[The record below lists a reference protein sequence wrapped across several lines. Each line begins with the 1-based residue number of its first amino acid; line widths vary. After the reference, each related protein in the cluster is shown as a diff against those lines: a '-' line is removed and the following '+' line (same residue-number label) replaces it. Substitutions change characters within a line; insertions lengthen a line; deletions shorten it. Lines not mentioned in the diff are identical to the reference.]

1 MHIYPSAE
9 CVKSFDC
16 DNKAYNFLALLT
28 QLKRVIDRAGKERAG
43 QGEGSHQRE
52 VRGIFTYATS
62 KEKKGSDEAAAHNA
76 NNRKTRT
83 KQADNEICWLS
94 ASGEPKKRERN
105 TCTHVCMNIYNI
117 WYMVYMKYHI
127 YMSWHIYMCRV
138 EYALRN
144 AAQMRADS
152 SSILRGNRFSRILPR
167 VAHPLPR
174 LENRVERPSCCAP
187 PLNVIDFKK
196 ERAEE
201 KPKNLKASRYK

>member
-28 QLKRVIDRAGKERAG
+28 QLKRVIDRAGRERAG

-62 KEKKGSDEAAAHNA
+62 KGKKGSDEAAAHNA

-105 TCTHVCMNIYNI
+105 TCTHVCTYIYNI
-117 WYMVYMKYHI
+117 W
-127 YMSWHIYMCRV
+127 
-138 EYALRN
+138 
-144 AAQMRADS
+144 
-152 SSILRGNRFSRILPR
+152 
-167 VAHPLPR
+167 
-174 LENRVERPSCCAP
+174 
-187 PLNVIDFKK
+187 
-196 ERAEE
+196 
-201 KPKNLKASRYK
+201 

>member
-28 QLKRVIDRAGKERAG
+28 QLKRVIDRAG

-62 KEKKGSDEAAAHNA
+62 KGKKGSDEAEAHNA

-94 ASGEPKKRERN
+94 ASGEPKKKYMHTRMYI
-105 TCTHVCMNIYNI
+105 HIQ
-117 WYMVYMKYHI
+117 YMVHGVYEVPYI
-127 YMSWHIYMCRV
+127 YVMAYLYV
-138 EYALRN
+138 
-144 AAQMRADS
+144 
-152 SSILRGNRFSRILPR
+152 PR
-167 VAHPLPR
+167 
-174 LENRVERPSCCAP
+174 
-187 PLNVIDFKK
+187 
-196 ERAEE
+196 
-201 KPKNLKASRYK
+201 

>member
-1 MHIYPSAE
+1 MYAHTHVYTYPSAE

-28 QLKRVIDRAGKERAG
+28 QLKRVIDRAG

-62 KEKKGSDEAAAHNA
+62 KGKKGSDEAASHNA

-94 ASGEPKKRERN
+94 ASGEPKKSERN
-105 TCTHVCMNIYNI
+105 TCTHVCTYIYNI

-127 YMSWHIYMCRV
+127 HIYVMAYLYV
-138 EYALRN
+138 
-144 AAQMRADS
+144 
-152 SSILRGNRFSRILPR
+152 PR
-167 VAHPLPR
+167 
-174 LENRVERPSCCAP
+174 
-187 PLNVIDFKK
+187 
-196 ERAEE
+196 
-201 KPKNLKASRYK
+201 

>member
-1 MHIYPSAE
+1 MVFSPMPHQKGKREATKPQHTMQTIERRAP
-9 CVKSFDC
+9 
-16 DNKAYNFLALLT
+16 NRLT
-28 QLKRVIDRAGKERAG
+28 TKFAGCQL
-43 QGEGSHQRE
+43 
-52 VRGIFTYATS
+52 
-62 KEKKGSDEAAAHNA
+62 
-76 NNRKTRT
+76 
-83 KQADNEICWLS
+83 QAS
-94 ASGEPKKRERN
+94 QKRERN
-105 TCTHVCMNIYNI
+105 TCTHVCTYIYNI

-187 PLNVIDFKK
+187 PLM
-196 ERAEE
+196 
-201 KPKNLKASRYK
+201 

>member
-1 MHIYPSAE
+1 M
-9 CVKSFDC
+9 
-16 DNKAYNFLALLT
+16 
-28 QLKRVIDRAGKERAG
+28 IDRAG

-62 KEKKGSDEAAAHNA
+62 KGKKGSDEAAAHNA

-105 TCTHVCMNIYNI
+105 TCTHVCTYIYNI

-187 PLNVIDFKK
+187 PLMWLTL
-196 ERAEE
+196 R
-201 KPKNLKASRYK
+201 KNEQRKNRKI